1 MKRMSKYAKSRFIW
15 LIIIAIACVF
25 LTPIAHL
32 EPTALRAARMA
43 STLLA
48 SFAISAAAL
57 AAAFIAIGPLDLLC
71 SRSIP
76 PAVPIID
83 LDCARLC

>member
-1 MKRMSKYAKSRFIW
+1 MSKYAKNRFIW

-25 LTPIAHL
+25 LMPIAHL

-48 SFAISAAAL
+48 SFGISAAAL
-57 AAAFIAIGPLDLLC
+57 AAPFILIGPLDLLFPQGC
-71 SRSIP
+71 TASAI
-76 PAVPIID
+76 PIID